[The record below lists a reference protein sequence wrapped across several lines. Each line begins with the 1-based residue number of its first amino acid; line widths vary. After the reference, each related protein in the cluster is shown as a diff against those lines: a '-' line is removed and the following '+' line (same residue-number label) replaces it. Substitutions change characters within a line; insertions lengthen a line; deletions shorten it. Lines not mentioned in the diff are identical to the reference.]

1 MIGKIFS
8 SMSLTLSLLLGGGH
22 AAAQLPVDPATL
34 PRQIY
39 SGEQGAFHVQ
49 GIAVDLERG
58 HVWFSFTTSLLKTDM
73 AGNLLASVE
82 GMTGHL
88 GCMSVNPEDGGYMPR
103 SSTSTTLSA
112 RVSST
117 SWTAGRTTM
126 RRDFTS
132 PYSISTR
139 STA

>member
-88 GCMSVNPEDGGYMPR
+88 GCMSVNPEDGRLYASIEYKHDAIGKGI
-103 SSTSTTLSA
+103 LDKLD
-112 RVSST
+112 
-117 SWTAGRTTM
+117 GRQNDDATGFY
-126 RRDFTS
+126 R
-132 PYSISTR
+132 PYISKR
-139 STA
+139 P